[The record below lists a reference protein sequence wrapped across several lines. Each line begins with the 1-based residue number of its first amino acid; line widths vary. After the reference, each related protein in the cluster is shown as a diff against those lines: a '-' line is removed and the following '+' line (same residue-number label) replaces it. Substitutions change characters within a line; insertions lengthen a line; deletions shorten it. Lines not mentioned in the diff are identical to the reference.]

1 MQEAPLLAE
10 RRVGKPAH
18 LALHLLPRFL
28 LVFAIA
34 VLVPSLRALAA
45 QQTSPQKSSTQ
56 KKKLPKRRQL
66 DAGVTWQRDPA
77 TGELFASAA
86 GAASDNHQEKRSSA
100 PAIRVTSQ
108 IVPVTCS
115 VFNSDGTAITNLKRS
130 DFRIY
135 EDGIEQQIAY
145 FATGTEPASVALV
158 IDASPSVLRD
168 SDEMKRAALALV
180 DGLAPADQVA
190 VVDFSAHTYLQ
201 TGFSSDRGLVRNGID
216 RVDVRQLL
224 GDVGGSN
231 IYQSV
236 YLTAAK
242 VFLGGREGRKAIVL
256 LTDGQDSGLGL
267 TLDPATAAPKPGQ
280 PNNRLT
286 FEDLARKLAAADIQI
301 FAVSTENRPKIMT
314 PEWLASHQHAS
325 LLVSDAPKSGV
336 PAYTLY
342 LAELVRRSGGQ
353 LYFLRDSATLADIF
367 RRIAQRIGAEYTLGY
382 YPEASPSNHAGWHRL
397 RVEIIG
403 HPGATI
409 VHRAAYYVP
418 AVAK

>member
-1 MQEAPLLAE
+1 
-10 RRVGKPAH
+10 
-18 LALHLLPRFL
+18 
-28 LVFAIA
+28 
-34 VLVPSLRALAA
+34 LAA
-45 QQTSPQKSSTQ
+45 AVASLTFPLRITWAQQASPRKSPEQ
-56 KKKLPKRRQL
+56 KKKPSKPRQL

-77 TGELFASAA
+77 TGELYSSAA
-86 GAASDNHQEKRSSA
+86 SKGSDNSTATRSPA

-115 VFNSDGTAITNLKRS
+115 VFNSDGTAIADLKRS

-135 EDGIEQQIAY
+135 EDGVAQQIAY

-168 SDEMKRAALALV
+168 SDEIKRAALALV

-201 TGFSSDRGLVRNGID
+201 ADFSSDRELIRRGID
-216 RVDVRQLL
+216 RVDVHQLL

-267 TLDPATAAPKPGQ
+267 TLDPATAAPRPGQ

-286 FEDLARKLAAADIQI
+286 FEDLARTLAAADIQI

-314 PEWLASHQHAS
+314 PDWLASHQDSA
-325 LLVSDAPKSGV
+325 LLVSDASKSGV

-367 RRIAQRIGAEYTLGY
+367 RRIAQRIGSEYTLGY
-382 YPEASPSNHAGWHRL
+382 YPEATPANHAGWHRL
-397 RVEIIG
+397 RVEVARR
-403 HPGATI
+403 PGATI

-418 AVAK
+418 AAAQ

>member
-1 MQEAPLLAE
+1 MQKTPLVAA
-10 RRVGKPAH
+10 RRPGP
-18 LALHLLPRFL
+18 LTRL
-28 LVFAIA
+28 
-34 VLVPSLRALAA
+34 PSLLTWFFFLIPAA
-45 QQTSPQKSSTQ
+45 TFVSSFPAISAQRVPWQKSNEQ
-56 KKKLPKRRQL
+56 KKKLPKPREL
-66 DAGVTWQRDPA
+66 DVGITWQRDPA
-77 TGELFASAA
+77 SGELYSSAA
-86 GAASDNHQEKRSSA
+86 GKGNDNSPTTHSAA

-115 VFNSDGTAITNLKRS
+115 VFNSDGTAITSLQRS
-130 DFRIY
+130 DFRIF
-135 EDGIEQQIAY
+135 EDGVAQQIAY

-168 SDEMKRAALALV
+168 SDAMKRAALALV
-180 DGLAPADQVA
+180 DGLEPADQVA

-201 TGFSSDRGLVRNGID
+201 ADFSSDRELIRRGID
-216 RVDVRQLL
+216 RVDVHQLL

-231 IYQSV
+231 IYQAV

-267 TLDPATAAPKPGQ
+267 TLDPATAAPRPGQ

-286 FEDLARKLAAADIQI
+286 FEDLARTLAAADIQV
-301 FAVSTENRPKIMT
+301 FAVSTESRPRIMT
-314 PEWLASHQHAS
+314 PDWLASHQDS
-325 LLVSDAPKSGV
+325 TLLRSDAPKSGV

-382 YPEASPSNHAGWHRL
+382 YPEASPANHAGWHRL
-397 RVEIIG
+397 RVEVLG
-403 HPGATI
+403 HPGATTI
-409 VHRAAYYVP
+409 HRAAYYAP
-418 AVAK
+418 AVAP